1 MGTSILSALET
12 LAGRVVPFLS
22 GNRIS
27 LLQAQG
33 ICSCAAEV
41 LRRKAV
47 SPEWIQICQTYE
59 LDPIAKGLRILDH
72 VLLHLD
78 LELRRN

>member
-1 MGTSILSALET
+1 MGTPILSALET
-12 LAGRVVPFLS
+12 LGGRVFLFRR
-22 GNRIS
+22 GTRIS
-27 LLQAQG
+27 ILQAQT

-41 LRRKAV
+41 LRREAV
-47 SPEWIQICQTYE
+47 SPEWIKTCQTYD
-59 LDPIAKGLRILDH
+59 LDPIPKGLRILDH